1 MSASATGFARAITC
15 SECVRCED
23 ERTRAERAHIAA
35 FVAFTRESETASPSE
50 FEKLRS
56 EASEARFN
64 SEVARFELE
73 RHMLIHA
80 KAD

>member
-1 MSASATGFARAITC
+1 MPASAIGFAREITC
-15 SECVRCED
+15 SECSRRED
-23 ERTRAERAHIAA
+23 ECARAERAHIAA

-50 FEKLRS
+50 FERLRS

-64 SEVARFELE
+64 SEVARLEFE
-73 RHMLIHA
+73 RHTLIHA